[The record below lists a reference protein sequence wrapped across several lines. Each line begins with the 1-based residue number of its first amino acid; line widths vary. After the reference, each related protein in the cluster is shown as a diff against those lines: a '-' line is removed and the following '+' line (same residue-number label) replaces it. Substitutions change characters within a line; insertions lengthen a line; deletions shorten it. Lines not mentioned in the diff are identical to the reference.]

1 MTGYPETSAAGR
13 GSAEGA
19 DERKDGSLP
28 VSALEEN
35 PLPAGSTP
43 ARRINQRRRTQMVN
57 LYRMR
62 QLLRQTVK
70 VQWRIEQ
77 EEARATKITTTL
89 TGMPRGG
96 AQHDQVQDGA
106 IRIVELRD
114 AYREIVDEI
123 AEAQAVLNPLINAL
137 ENADDRAVM
146 RLRYIK
152 GFSPE
157 DIAEAIHRTDRS
169 VYYYLSRAEDQLV
182 RKFPDVVSK

>member
-1 MTGYPETSAAGR
+1 MT
-13 GSAEGA
+13 
-19 DERKDGSLP
+19 
-28 VSALEEN
+28 
-35 PLPAGSTP
+35 
-43 ARRINQRRRTQMVN
+43 IN

-77 EEARATKITTTL
+77 EAAKATKITTVL

-96 AQHDQVQDGA
+96 SQNNQVQDGA
-106 IRIVELRD
+106 IRIAELRD
-114 AYREIVDEI
+114 AYREIMDEI
-123 AEAQAVLNPLINAL
+123 TSLQEALDPLISTL
-137 ENADDRAVM
+137 DNADDRAVM

-169 VYYYLSRAEDQLV
+169 VYYYLSRAEDQLA
-182 RKFPDVVSK
+182 RKYPDQVAK